1 MIHDHLT
8 DLDRTSLDR
17 LKLAADVILGE
28 GPNLPDP
35 LTAEITIFRDRVERA
50 LLLPS
55 RPEPVNHTGQ

>member
-28 GPNLPDP
+28 GPNLADP
-35 LTAEITIFRDRVERA
+35 LTAELTIFREQVERA
-50 LLLPS
+50 LLLPTRS
-55 RPEPVNHTGQ
+55 EIERHADQ